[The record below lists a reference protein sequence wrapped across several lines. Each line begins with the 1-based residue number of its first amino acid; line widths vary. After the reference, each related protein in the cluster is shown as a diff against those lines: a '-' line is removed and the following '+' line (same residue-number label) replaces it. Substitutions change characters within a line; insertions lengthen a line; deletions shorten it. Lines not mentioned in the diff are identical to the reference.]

1 MLQELSIRNLA
12 VIESI
17 RLSFH
22 NGFHVLTGETGA
34 GKSIIIDALG
44 LIAGGR
50 GASDLVRF
58 GQDKAEIEALFDVPA
73 DHPVWEVLEAI
84 GLTAAADEHLIIRRE
99 LSAQGKSVSRI
110 NGQLVNLSLLREA
123 GERLI
128 NIHGQ
133 HEHQSLLKAEEH
145 IRWLDMFGGREIDE
159 ALSAY
164 GAAYHEYMK
173 LHKELAALREAGKQA
188 LQMQDLYRFQV
199 EEIAEARLKSG
210 EDECL
215 AEEKSKLGNAEKL
228 YQNVNDSY
236 EALNAGGKAL
246 DLVRRAVHKLQDIA
260 PFDPGQLNP
269 LLEQMQGAFYQLED
283 AAFQLRDYRDGVEFN
298 PDRLNEI
305 EERLSL
311 IASFRRKYG
320 ENVDEILRYLDKVR
334 QELSVLDH
342 KEERQQ
348 ELEKMLADQEKACLR
363 LAVRLSELR
372 AAAGLR
378 LAADIEAELKELHME
393 RTVFHVQISRSE
405 DPRGVALDG
414 AKVRLS
420 RSGIDQVEFLI
431 APNPGEPLRGLGK
444 IASGGELSR
453 MMLAM
458 KSIFA
463 KVDRIPV
470 LVFDEVDTGVSGR
483 AAQAIAERMARLSAD
498 CQVFSITHLPQVAC
512 MADAHYY
519 ISKAV
524 EDGRTFT
531 RVKDLISD
539 ERAEELARMLGG
551 VEITETTLSHA
562 MEMLAMAKTQ
572 KKAFEKEIKQIMA

>member
-12 VIESI
+12 VIESV
-17 RLSFH
+17 RLAFH

-73 DHPVWEVLEAI
+73 DHPVWEVLEGI
-84 GLTAAADEHLIIRRE
+84 GLNPAADEHLIIRRE
-99 LSAQGKSVSRI
+99 LSVQGKGVSRI
-110 NGQLVNLSLLREA
+110 NGQLVNLSILREA

-145 IRWLDMFGGREIDE
+145 IRWLDLFGGQEID
-159 ALSAY
+159 ATRSAY
-164 GAAYHEYMK
+164 TAAYGEYIRI
-173 LHKELAALREAGKQA
+173 HKELAALREAEKKA

-199 EEIAEARLKSG
+199 EEIAEAQLKSG

-246 DLVRRAVHKLQDIA
+246 DQVRRAVLKLQDIVQ
-260 PFDPGQLNP
+260 FDAGGLGPV
-269 LLEQMQGAFYQLED
+269 LEQMQSAFYQLED
-283 AAFQLRDYRDGVEFN
+283 AAFQLRDYREGVEFN
-298 PDRLNEI
+298 PERLNEI
-305 EERLSL
+305 EDRLSL
-311 IASFRRKYG
+311 ISSFRRKYG
-320 ENVDEILRYLDKVR
+320 ENVEEILRYLEKVR
-334 QELSVLDH
+334 QELAVLDH

-348 ELEKMLADQEKACLR
+348 ELERKLARQEKECVR
-363 LAVRLSELR
+363 LALKLSGQR
-372 AAAGLR
+372 ASAGLR
-378 LAADIEAELKELHME
+378 LSEAIMAELKELHME
-393 RTVFHVQISRSE
+393 RTVFQVQMGRVE
-405 DPRGVALDG
+405 DPKGIMADG
-414 AKVRLS
+414 TTVRLT
-420 RSGIDQVEFLI
+420 RNGIDQVEFLI

-483 AAQAIAERMARLSAD
+483 AAQAIAERMALLSAD

-524 EDGRTFT
+524 EDGRTYT
-531 RVKDLISD
+531 RVKDLD
-539 ERAEELARMLGG
+539 TADRAEELARMLGG
-551 VEITETTLSHA
+551 VEITETTISHA
-562 MEMLAMAKTQ
+562 LEMLAMAETQ
-572 KKAFEKEIKQIMA
+572 KRANEKEFKQILA

>member
-12 VIESI
+12 VIESV
-17 RLSFH
+17 RLAFH

-50 GASDLVRF
+50 GLSDLVRF

-73 DHPVWEVLEAI
+73 DHPVWEVLEGI
-84 GLTAAADEHLIIRRE
+84 GLTPAADEHLIIRRE
-99 LSAQGKSVSRI
+99 LSVQGKGVSRI
-110 NGQLVNLSLLREA
+110 NGQLVNLSTLREA

-145 IRWLDMFGGREIDE
+145 IRWLDLFGGQEIE
-159 ALSAY
+159 ETRSAY
-164 GAAYHEYMK
+164 SAAYGEYIRI
-173 LHKELAALREAGKQA
+173 HKELAALREAEKQA

-199 EEIAEARLKSG
+199 EEIAEAQLKSG

-246 DLVRRAVHKLQDIA
+246 DQVRRAVLKLQDIVQ
-260 PFDPGQLNP
+260 FDAVGLGPA
-269 LLEQMQGAFYQLED
+269 LEQMQSAFYQLED
-283 AAFQLRDYRDGVEFN
+283 AAFQLRDYREGVEFN
-298 PDRLNEI
+298 PSRLNEI
-305 EERLSL
+305 EDRLSL
-311 IASFRRKYG
+311 ISSFRRKYG
-320 ENVDEILRYLDKVR
+320 ENVEEILRYLEKVR
-334 QELSVLDH
+334 QELAVLDH

-348 ELEKMLADQEKACLR
+348 ELERKLARQEKECVR
-363 LAVRLSELR
+363 LAVKLSGQR
-372 AAAGLR
+372 SSAGLR
-378 LAADIEAELKELHME
+378 LSEAIVAELKELHME
-393 RTVFHVQISRSE
+393 RTVFQVQMGRVE
-405 DPRGVALDG
+405 DPRGVQVDG
-414 AKVRLS
+414 STVRLT

-483 AAQAIAERMARLSAD
+483 AAQAIAERMARLSSD

-519 ISKAV
+519 ISKEV
-524 EDGRTFT
+524 EDGRTYT
-531 RVKDLISD
+531 RVKDLD
-539 ERAEELARMLGG
+539 TADRAEELARMLGG

-562 MEMLAMAKTQ
+562 LEMLAMAETQ
-572 KKAFEKEIKQIMA
+572 KRAYDKEFKQILA

>member
-12 VIESI
+12 VIESV

-58 GQDKAEIEALFDVPA
+58 GQDKAEIEALFDVPS
-73 DHPVWEVLEAI
+73 DHPVWEVLEGI

-99 LSAQGKSVSRI
+99 LSVQGKSVSRV
-110 NGQLVNLSLLREA
+110 NGQLVNLSTLREA

-145 IRWLDMFGGREIDE
+145 IRWLDLFGGQELEEIR
-159 ALSAY
+159 SAY
-164 GAAYHEYMK
+164 SAAYGEYIRI
-173 LHKELAALREAGKQA
+173 HKELAALREAEKQA

-199 EEIAEARLKSG
+199 EEIAEAQLKSG

-246 DLVRRAVHKLQDIA
+246 DLVRRAVLKLQDIVQ
-260 PFDPGQLNP
+260 FDAGLGPV
-269 LLEQMQGAFYQLED
+269 LEQMQSAFYQLED
-283 AAFQLRDYRDGVEFN
+283 AAFQLRDYRDSVEFN
-298 PDRLNEI
+298 PERLNEI
-305 EERLSL
+305 EDRLSL
-311 IASFRRKYG
+311 ISSFRRKYG
-320 ENVDEILRYLDKVR
+320 ENVEEILRYLEKVR
-334 QELSVLDH
+334 QELAVLDH

-348 ELEKMLADQEKACLR
+348 ELEGR
-363 LAVRLSELR
+363 LARQERECVRLALKLSGQR
-372 AAAGLR
+372 ASAGLR
-378 LAADIEAELKELHME
+378 LSAAIEAELKELHME
-393 RTVFHVQISRSE
+393 RTVFHVQIGRQE
-405 DPRGVALDG
+405 DPKGVTVDG
-414 AKVRLS
+414 STVRLT

-531 RVKDLISD
+531 RVKDLD
-539 ERAEELARMLGG
+539 TAERAEELARMLGG

-562 MEMLAMAKTQ
+562 LEMLAMAETQ
-572 KKAFEKEIKQIMA
+572 KRPLTRNLSR